1 MLRLS
6 ASISE
11 DYFLGKIWQQSPL
24 LIRNALDTEKIPCK
38 SELYSL
44 AENDA
49 VESRIVRE
57 LASAPF
63 WQLEEGPFESGFD
76 KDFGESRWTLL
87 LQDMDKHLPQL
98 TSILHLFHFIPRWRI
113 DDIMISYAADQGSVG
128 PHVDEYDVFLIQ
140 AHGQRRWKIDTNAI
154 ENDNLL
160 PDIDLRIL
168 RQFET
173 EQEWLLEPG
182 DILYLPPG
190 VAHWGVAEGECI
202 TASVGF
208 RAPTSHDL
216 LEGWVGHL
224 LETGQAERFSDPQR
238 PIINPQNAAEISPD
252 DIDSLIECLNS
263 AIPQGKEAMAEWL
276 GCYLSEPKPHLY
288 PDLPESD
295 CDLAVIAERGIQ
307 RHGFSH
313 LLYRRADN
321 GITLYADGESFQL
334 PLELAEFASML
345 CNSES
350 LTGNDLAPWLQ
361 QETVIELLE
370 ALYELGSIVSE
381 PRE

>member
-1 MLRLS
+1 MLRLP
-6 ASISE
+6 AGISE
-11 DYFLGKIWQQSPL
+11 EYFLGKIWQQSPL
-24 LIRNALDTEKIPCK
+24 LMRNALDVEKFPCK
-38 SELYSL
+38 SELYGL
-44 AENDA
+44 AENDT

-57 LASAPF
+57 LASSPF
-63 WQLEEGPFESGFD
+63 WQLEEGPIKSGFD
-76 KDFGESRWTLL
+76 KKFGESRWTLL

-140 AHGQRRWKIDTNAI
+140 AHGQRRWKIDTRAI
-154 ENDNLL
+154 ENNNLL

-238 PIINPQNAAEISPD
+238 SIIDPQNAAEISPD
-252 DIDSLIECLNS
+252 DIDSLIKCLNS
-263 AIPQGKEAMAEWL
+263 ALPQGKEAMAEWL

-288 PDLPESD
+288 PELPDSD
-295 CDLAVIAERGIQ
+295 FDVAVIAASGIR
-307 RHGFSH
+307 RHGFSQ
-313 LLYRRADN
+313 LLYRKGDEE
-321 GITLYADGESFQL
+321 ITLYADGESFQL
-334 PLELAEFASML
+334 PPELLEFVAMLSNNEALSAE
-345 CNSES
+345 E
-350 LTGNDLAPWLQ
+350 LAPWLQ
-361 QETVIELLE
+361 HELIIERLE
-370 ALYELGSIVSE
+370 SLYELGVIL
-381 PRE
+381 RGND